1 MLKFN
6 KFTQM
11 VFNKV
16 FIIAIFMVVG
26 MMAVNQYSLYRK
38 LGFMKSVS
46 DPSGSAMR
54 ISQLYNSNED
64 LQKQITEEQT
74 KLDELKSASS
84 NSKDLEKLLQDDK
97 NKYSIISGKTSV
109 AGQGVLVTI
118 NHDLVASQIV
128 DFVNAI
134 KNIGAEAISLNGV
147 RLIAQIPIKQFEGQN
162 PYTMMI
168 VGNSDILY
176 DSIIRPGGAFDLIV
190 NGKAEKSNSLVLP
203 AAK

>member
-1 MLKFN
+1 
-6 KFTQM
+6 M

-26 MMAVNQYSLYRK
+26 MMAVSQYSLYRK

-64 LQKQITEEQT
+64 LQKQILDEQT
-74 KLDELKSASS
+74 KLDELKSAST

-97 NKYSIISGKTSV
+97 NKYSIISGKTAV
-109 AGQGVLVTI
+109 TGPGVLVTI

-147 RLIAQIPIKQFEGQN
+147 RLIAQTPIKQFEGQN

-168 VGNSDILY
+168 IGNSDTLY
-176 DSIIRPGGAFDLIV
+176 DSIVRPGGAFDLIV
-190 NGKAEKSNSLVLP
+190 NGKAEKSDSLVLP
-203 AAK
+203 KAQ

>member
-16 FIIAIFMVVG
+16 FIIAIFMIVG
-26 MMAVNQYSLYRK
+26 MMAMNQYGLYRK

-46 DPSGSAMR
+46 DPNGSALR
-54 ISQLYNSNED
+54 ISQLYNSNEA
-64 LQKQITEEQT
+64 LSKQIAEEQT
-74 KLDELKSASS
+74 KLDDLKSAST
-84 NSKDLEKLLQDDK
+84 NSKDLEKLLQADK
-97 NKYSIISGKTSV
+97 SKYSIISGKT
-109 AGQGVLVTI
+109 GVTGPGVQVTI
-118 NHDLVASQIV
+118 DHDLVASQLV

-147 RLIAQIPIKQFEGQN
+147 RLTNQTPIKQFANQN
-162 PYTMMI
+162 PFTMLI
-168 VGNSDILY
+168 IGNPDTLY
-176 DSIIRPGGAFDLIV
+176 DSIVRQGGAFDLIV
-190 NGKAEKSNSLVLP
+190 NGKAEKSESLVLP

>member
-6 KFTQM
+6 KYTQM

-16 FIIAIFMVVG
+16 FVIAIFMVVG
-26 MMAVNQYSLYRK
+26 MMAVSQYSLYRK

-54 ISQLYNSNED
+54 ISQMYNSNED
-64 LQKQITEEQT
+64 LQKQILDEQT
-74 KLDELKSASS
+74 KLDELKSAST

-109 AGQGVLVTI
+109 VGPGVLVTI

-147 RLIAQIPIKQFEGQN
+147 RLIAQTPIKQFEGQN

-168 VGNSDILY
+168 VGNSDTLY
-176 DSIIRPGGAFDLIV
+176 DSIVRPGGAFDLIV
-190 NGKAEKSNSLVLP
+190 NGKAEKSSSLVLP
-203 AAK
+203 KAQ

>member
-16 FIIAIFMVVG
+16 FIIAIFMIVG

-74 KLDELKSASS
+74 KLDELKNASS

-109 AGQGVLVTI
+109 SGPGVKVTI
-118 NHDLVASQIV
+118 SHDLVASQIV

-147 RLIAQIPIKQFEGQN
+147 RLIAQTPIKQFEGQN

-168 VGNSDILY
+168 VGNSDTLY
-176 DSIIRPGGAFDLIV
+176 DSIVRPGGAFDLIV
-190 NGKAEKSNSLVLP
+190 NGKAEKSDSLVLP
-203 AAK
+203 KAN

>member
-6 KFTQM
+6 KYTQM

-26 MMAVNQYSLYRK
+26 MMAVSQYSLYRK

-64 LQKQITEEQT
+64 LQKQILDEQT
-74 KLDELKSASS
+74 KLDELKSAST

-97 NKYSIISGKTSV
+97 NKYSIISGKTAV
-109 AGQGVLVTI
+109 TGPGVLVTI

-147 RLIAQIPIKQFEGQN
+147 RLIAQTPIKQFEGQN

-168 VGNSDILY
+168 IGNSDTLY
-176 DSIIRPGGAFDLIV
+176 DSIVRPGGAFDLIV
-190 NGKAEKSNSLVLP
+190 NGKAEKSDSLVLP
-203 AAK
+203 KAQ